1 MVGYHYNSIVYF
13 STQRLEYENYHYGG
27 GKVEGGRGILPYH
40 EKRQS
45 VFGKGKVSKIRITIF
60 AEFSTPP
67 FKKKCIGLK
76 RILYYMG
83 NSSGYF
89 FTPFLR

>member
-13 STQRLEYENYHYGG
+13 STQRLESENYHYAG

-45 VFGKGKVSKIRITIF
+45 VFGKGKVSNIRITIF
-60 AEFSTPP
+60 AECFCTILLTRRETPIS
-67 FKKKCIGLK
+67 FGL
-76 RILYYMG
+76 G
-83 NSSGYF
+83 NMLS
-89 FTPFLR
+89 RAM

>member
-67 FKKKCIGLK
+67 FQKKITRRTTGALVCE
-76 RILYYMG
+76 
-83 NSSGYF
+83 F
-89 FTPFLR
+89 